1 MNTNE
6 QCYSEISVCP
16 ETIQNMP
23 ESSSPW
29 FAQDATREAVRSD
42 ATVEMMVL
50 VRTMAAAILTPR
62 QKVIFSLCFQE
73 QRTQVEI
80 AEILGISQATV
91 NHHLIGK
98 MKRGKAMGGAM
109 QKIRKSIRKA
119 AAQGGG
125 TDDRH
130 RQLIS
135 ALNDMLD
142 ESATRRSVSSCLNGL
157 QPVAVPGRIHQT
169 MPEICPVRQ
178 ASPES
183 HHSGVCHP
191 ATPCHGT
198 R

>member
-1 MNTNE
+1 MTNNE
-6 QCYSEISVCP
+6 LNYSEIPVCP
-16 ETIQNMP
+16 ETMQNMP

-29 FAQDATREAVRSD
+29 FANAANDAARAD
-42 ATVEMMVL
+42 TVGEMLVL
-50 VRTMAAAILTPR
+50 VRTMAAVILTPR
-62 QKVIFSLCFQE
+62 QKDIFHLCYQE
-73 QRTQVEI
+73 ERTQVEI

-91 NHHLIGK
+91 SHHLIGK
-98 MKRGKAMGGAM
+98 MKRGKTMGGAM
-109 QKIRKSIRKA
+109 QKIRKNIRKA
-119 AAQGGG
+119 AVQGGG

-169 MPEICPVRQ
+169 MPEISPVRR

-183 HHSGVCHP
+183 HHSGSGHP
-191 ATPCHGT
+191 TTACRGT
-198 R
+198 